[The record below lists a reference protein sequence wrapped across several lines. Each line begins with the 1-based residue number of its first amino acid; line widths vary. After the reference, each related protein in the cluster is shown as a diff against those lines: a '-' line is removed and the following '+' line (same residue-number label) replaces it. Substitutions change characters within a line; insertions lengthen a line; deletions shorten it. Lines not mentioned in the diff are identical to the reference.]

1 MQKVIKRHEFME
13 QFRNS
18 NIQFLAGFKK
28 SVLIVAS
35 IIADH
40 LPNPFPSYTKIMKDG
55 FIKNR
60 NTVANAI
67 KFLKEYGFIRVSKL
81 GKHNH
86 YHLFKIDI
94 SSIPTNIK
102 NDTNKLLISNKGVK
116 MISINNIH
124 EYQLNDTN
132 SKKFSQNNEYQNTSI
147 STKFDNRTSINSDTL
162 SINTSINTKVPNS
175 ERNTYLSNQYYSI
188 KINTDTN
195 KKIGTNFNTD
205 VKTTHTLIDTINNLC
220 LKIEEL
226 NLKIETLSKT
236 NNARI
241 DKLGLRQNEMNTLVT
256 TIERNVS
263 FIMSNQTKQ
272 QKQMLNLAPALASRF
287 STDKPENLITDIDV
301 SEFMPSMGSIAL
313 LKQYFNSTD
322 EQVYQQIQ
330 AFRCYVK
337 DKLTDPNNKINNLQT
352 YFERAITSKWA
363 CLEISKEPLKSF
375 KEQDLDRNIKL
386 KQQIRGMREAV
397 EEMKRNPNNNIEGLS
412 FLNNIE
418 VTENDEIPSTS
429 QILENRKSADAEFMH
444 FNHVLTNC
452 VNKVLVKG
460 QTYA

>member
-18 NIQFLAGFKK
+18 NIQFLTGFKK

-67 KFLKEYGFIRVSKL
+67 KFLKEYGFIKVNKL
-81 GKHNH
+81 GKNNH

-94 SSIPTNIK
+94 SNIQTNIK

-116 MISINNIH
+116 MINANNIH
-124 EYQLNDTN
+124 QYQLNDTN

-147 STKFDNRTSINSDTL
+147 STKFDTRTSINSDTL

-188 KINTDTN
+188 KINTNTDTN
-195 KKIGTNFNTD
+195 KKIDTSFNND
-205 VKTTHTLIDTINNLC
+205 THTLIDTIHNLC
-220 LKIEEL
+220 LKIENL
-226 NLKIETLSKT
+226 NTKIETLTKT

-241 DKLGLRQNEMNTLVT
+241 DKLGLRQNEMNSLVT

-272 QKQMLNLAPALASRF
+272 QKQMINLAPALASRL
-287 STDKPENLITDIDV
+287 SIENQTTITDIDV
-301 SEFMPSMGSIAL
+301 AEFMPSMGSISL
-313 LKQYFNSTD
+313 LKQYFNTND
-322 EQVYQQIQ
+322 EQAYQQIQ

-337 DKLTDPNNKINNLQT
+337 DKLTDPNHKINNLQT
-352 YFERAITSKWA
+352 YFERAVTGKWA
-363 CLEISKEPLKSF
+363 CLEIREEANKSF
-375 KEQDLDRNIKL
+375 KQQDREYAQKCKGFVIDMSGVAEELERREKERNIKNN
-386 KQQIRGMREAV
+386 I
-397 EEMKRNPNNNIEGLS
+397 NNNFIDFDE
-412 FLNNIE
+412 
-418 VTENDEIPSTS
+418 EIPTTS
-429 QILENRKSADAEFMH
+429 EILSKRENFAQEFKSIGSILG
-444 FNHVLTNC
+444 NI
-452 VNKVLVKG
+452 VNNKEIA
-460 QTYA
+460 YA